1 VPETAVNEDRDPRP
15 GEDDIRPNGPGT
27 VDRNRQINPES
38 QAPPMKRGADEL
50 LGLGVAAPVRLHDPP
65 PRRGDA
71 IPTWGASAS
80 AEFHGILPLPMKGLQ
95 VHEPQLRPD
104 DNGVAPERDR
114 ADSQFLRRTDRP
126 KLELGAELEIV
137 DLFAGCGGL
146 TLGAIEGAS
155 RAGRPAGLALAVDS
169 NPDPLEVLQR
179 TLQAPDRCFAVAD
192 LTHTLGCVARAPTAA
207 EHDVF
212 GGIAEGS
219 LLLAGPPCQG
229 HSALNNHT
237 RHDDPRNDLYLAVG
251 RVARIL
257 KPAAVIVENVRGVG
271 RDRRAA
277 LERCTSVL
285 EELGYHVTARPL
297 DLSRVGVPQ
306 RRLRHL
312 LVATRNRP
320 FRWEL
325 PEVGERDLQWAISD
339 LLEREGATPFDT
351 PATPS
356 PVNLERMRW
365 LIEHDE
371 FDLPND
377 RRPPCHQSDHS
388 YRSMYGRLRWD
399 APAQTITSGFGSM
412 GQGRY
417 VHPSRPRTLTPH
429 EAARLQFLPDYVAF
443 DGVEHRTKLAE
454 MIGNAVP
461 PLVGAV
467 LVEAL
472 SAQRLL

>member
-1 VPETAVNEDRDPRP
+1 
-15 GEDDIRPNGPGT
+15 
-27 VDRNRQINPES
+27 
-38 QAPPMKRGADEL
+38 MKGLRIHPAQHKLDE
-50 LGLGVAAPVRLHDPP
+50 A
-65 PRRGDA
+65 
-71 IPTWGASAS
+71 GASA
-80 AEFHGILPLPMKGLQ
+80 A
-95 VHEPQLRPD
+95 
-104 DNGVAPERDR
+104 RDHV
-114 ADSQFLRRTDRP
+114 DSLFLRRTDP
-126 KLELGAELEIV
+126 PTLELGAEFEIV

-155 RAGRPAGLALAVDS
+155 RAGRRAGLALAVDS
-169 NPDPLEVLQR
+169 DPVPLGVLQR
-179 TLQAPDRCFAVAD
+179 TLRAADRCFAVAD
-192 LTHTLGCVARAPTAA
+192 LTHNLTVVGGTSTAS
-207 EHDVF
+207 EHDLF

-257 KPAAVIVENVRGVG
+257 KPVAVVVENVRGVG
-271 RDRRAA
+271 SDRRAA
-277 LERCTSVL
+277 LARCTSVL
-285 EELGYHVTARPL
+285 EELGYCVSARRV

-306 RRLRHL
+306 RRVRHL
-312 LVATRNRP
+312 LVATRDRP
-320 FRWEL
+320 FQWEL
-325 PEVGERDLQWAISD
+325 PEVAERGLRWAIGD
-339 LLEREGATPFDT
+339 LVEREGTTPFDT
-351 PATPS
+351 PATPT

-365 LIEHDE
+365 LIEKDE
-371 FDLPND
+371 FDLPNN

-388 YRSMYGRLRWD
+388 YRSMYGRLSWD

-461 PLVGAV
+461 PLLAAV
-467 LVEAL
+467 LVDAL
-472 SAQRLL
+472 SAQGLI